1 INSHFCYIDHRTDR
15 VEAKRIKMLR
25 QLLLLCLVAIVID
38 QALIVSAKSKN
49 LKHPHHPHC
58 PPHSHW
64 DPCNP
69 HGPLRC
75 PLVCKPGCKCDKDYV
90 RRNSDGTGPCV
101 RRRHCKRPH
110 HRKCPKHSHWA
121 PCGLSCPKTCAH
133 PHGPLKCPLSCRPGC
148 KCDKD
153 YVRRNSDGTG
163 PCVRRRHCKRPH
175 HRKCPKH
182 SHWAPCGRSCPKTC
196 ARPHGPL
203 NVHYH
208 VDLDANAIKAMCD
221 ETAMAVVHVS
231 VEDIARTIT
240 KKDRKKDRK
249 NTTKKVTKKIDF
261 ENRLIFLG
269 LIVE

>member
-64 DPCNP
+64 DPCSP
-69 HGPLRC
+69 GCEHSCATLDKD
-75 PLVCKPGCKCDKDYV
+75 LVCTKECGPGCACDDGYV

-121 PCGLSCPKTCAH
+121 PCGLSCPKT
-133 PHGPLKCPLSCRPGC
+133 
-148 KCDKD
+148 
-153 YVRRNSDGTG
+153 Y
-163 PCVRRRHCKRPH
+163 
-175 HRKCPKH
+175 
-182 SHWAPCGRSCPKTC
+182 
-196 ARPHGPL
+196 
-203 NVHYH
+203 
-208 VDLDANAIKAMCD
+208 LDANAIKTMCD
-221 ETAMAVVHVS
+221 ETAMALVRVS
-231 VEDIARTIT
+231 AEDIA
-240 KKDRKKDRK
+240 KDLTTENALNILIGLLVVVHARKH
-249 NTTKKVTKKIDF
+249 VHV
-261 ENRLIFLG
+261 LM
-269 LIVE
+269 VH

>member
-64 DPCNP
+64 DPCSP
-69 HGPLRC
+69 GCEHSCATLDKD
-75 PLVCKPGCKCDKDYV
+75 LVCTKECGPGCACDD
-90 RRNSDGTGPCV
+90 
-101 RRRHCKRPH
+101 
-110 HRKCPKHSHWA
+110 
-121 PCGLSCPKTCAH
+121 
-133 PHGPLKCPLSCRPGC
+133 
-148 KCDKD
+148 D

>member
-64 DPCNP
+64 DPCSP
-69 HGPLRC
+69 GCEHSCATLDKD
-75 PLVCKPGCKCDKDYV
+75 LVCTKECGPGCACDDGYV

-133 PHGPLKCPLSCRPGC
+133 PYGPFRCPLVCKPGC

-153 YVRRNSDGTG
+153 YKTLQTTS
-163 PCVRRRHCKRPH
+163 P
-175 HRKCPKH
+175 PKM
-182 SHWAPCGRSCPKTC
+182 P
-196 ARPHGPL
+196 
-203 NVHYH
+203 
-208 VDLDANAIKAMCD
+208 
-221 ETAMAVVHVS
+221 
-231 VEDIARTIT
+231 
-240 KKDRKKDRK
+240 
-249 NTTKKVTKKIDF
+249 
-261 ENRLIFLG
+261 
-269 LIVE
+269 

>member
-1 INSHFCYIDHRTDR
+1 
-15 VEAKRIKMLR
+15 
-25 QLLLLCLVAIVID
+25 
-38 QALIVSAKSKN
+38 
-49 LKHPHHPHC
+49 
-58 PPHSHW
+58 
-64 DPCNP
+64 
-69 HGPLRC
+69 
-75 PLVCKPGCKCDKDYV
+75 
-90 RRNSDGTGPCV
+90 GPCV

-163 PCVRRRHCKRPH
+163 PC
-175 HRKCPKH
+175 
-182 SHWAPCGRSCPKTC
+182 
-196 ARPHGPL
+196 
-203 NVHYH
+203 
-208 VDLDANAIKAMCD
+208 
-221 ETAMAVVHVS
+221 
-231 VEDIARTIT
+231 IARTIT

>member
-1 INSHFCYIDHRTDR
+1 SKHIFDVLSSNQITKKYQSRGRFVFHYQTKRTDR

-64 DPCNP
+64 DPCSP
-69 HGPLRC
+69 GCEHSCATLDKD
-75 PLVCKPGCKCDKDYV
+75 LVCTKECGPGCACDDGYV

-133 PHGPLKCPLSCRPGC
+133 PYGPFRCPLVCKPGC

-163 PCVRRRHCKRPH
+163 PCVRRRHCKDLTTENALNILIGLLVVFH
-175 HRKCPKH
+175 ARKH
-182 SHWAPCGRSCPKTC
+182 
-196 ARPHGPL
+196 
-203 NVHYH
+203 VHI
-208 VDLDANAIKAMCD
+208 LM
-221 ETAMAVVHVS
+221 VH
-231 VEDIARTIT
+231 
-240 KKDRKKDRK
+240 
-249 NTTKKVTKKIDF
+249 
-261 ENRLIFLG
+261 
-269 LIVE
+269 

>member
-64 DPCNP
+64 DPCSP
-69 HGPLRC
+69 GCEHSCATLDKD
-75 PLVCKPGCKCDKDYV
+75 LVCTKECGPGCACDDGYV

-110 HRKCPKHSHWA
+110 HRKCPK
-121 PCGLSCPKTCAH
+121 
-133 PHGPLKCPLSCRPGC
+133 R
-148 KCDKD
+148 
-153 YVRRNSDGTG
+153 
-163 PCVRRRHCKRPH
+163 
-175 HRKCPKH
+175 
-182 SHWAPCGRSCPKTC
+182 

>member
-58 PPHSHW
+58 PP
-64 DPCNP
+64 
-69 HGPLRC
+69 
-75 PLVCKPGCKCDKDYV
+75 
-90 RRNSDGTGPCV
+90 
-101 RRRHCKRPH
+101 
-110 HRKCPKHSHWA
+110 HSHWA

>member
-1 INSHFCYIDHRTDR
+1 MYDETWHWSVCPQKTLQR
-15 VEAKRIKMLR
+15 
-25 QLLLLCLVAIVID
+25 
-38 QALIVSAKSKN
+38 
-49 LKHPHHPHC
+49 PHHRKC
-58 PPHSHW
+58 PKHSHW
-64 DPCNP
+64 APCGLSCPKTCAHP